1 MSGLAAT
8 TTATTAGAE
17 QSGNVIAFTIEA
29 LTVGGAERMLLAMA
43 NEFVRLGWQVHVVC
57 LTKPGEIV
65 AELHEDVTLHLLSK
79 RPGFDISLPLRLY
92 RCIRTINPICVN
104 SHLWTAN
111 TWTRSALFFS
121 RFKVVVT
128 EHSRDTWKPWYFR
141 TIDKILSRRTA
152 ALVTVSGDTAD
163 FYRQDIGLDDALIRV
178 INNGVDTQQYASGSG
193 AQLRAEWLS
202 AKSGLNEKERTPI
215 ILGTVGRIVPAKNH
229 TRLIDALHL
238 LVQDPELQHLFILLV
253 VVGEGSE
260 QGAIADYVK
269 ELGLDGNVIFTG
281 TRHDI
286 PDVLAAFDLF
296 VLSSDR
302 EGHPLTA
309 LEAQAAGTPVVLTD
323 AGGSSEAIA
332 RMGDQ
337 LGGLLVERSSEA
349 LAQAMREMI
358 VDPELRQQRS
368 AFARTFALANFD
380 KRQMVE
386 RYVSLF
392 VSVGL

>member
-1 MSGLAAT
+1 MVGVAT
-8 TTATTAGAE
+8 PSVK
-17 QSGNVIAFTIEA
+17 QSGKVIAFTIEA

-43 NEFVRLGWQVHVVC
+43 NEFVRLGWQVHVLC
-57 LTKPGEIV
+57 LTKPGEI
-65 AELHEDVTLHLLSK
+65 AEELHEDVTLHVLNK
-79 RPGFDISLPLRLY
+79 RPGFDFSLAFRLY
-92 RCIRTINPICVN
+92 QRIRKINPICVN

-111 TWTRSALFFS
+111 TWTRTALFFS

-141 TIDKILSRRTA
+141 WIDKVLQRHTA

-163 FYRQDIGLDDALIRV
+163 FYRQEIGLDDALIRV
-178 INNGVDTQQYASGSG
+178 INNGVDTQLYANGSG
-193 AQLRAEWLS
+193 EQLRAEWLS
-202 AKSGLNEKERTPI
+202 VNGSADDKGRTSI

-238 LVQDPELQHLFILLV
+238 LVHDPKLQGAAIQLV

-260 QGAIADYVK
+260 QGAIADYVN

-337 LGGLLVERSSEA
+337 LGGVLVELSSEA
-349 LAQAMREMI
+349 LAHALREMI

-380 KRQMVE
+380 KRHMVE
-386 RYVSLF
+386 RYASLF
-392 VSVGL
+392 NCVGS